1 MDMKPQKP
9 ILRYQ
14 RWYRV
19 RRVRSNSMDIRYSER
34 EDDLPFNSVI
44 KSARWRAL
52 KERRISVGQ
61 IKWRINRQRRPN
73 LIMEKWP
80 VSDARSFACFS

>member
-19 RRVRSNSMDIRYSER
+19 RRVRTNSMDSFDSGR

-44 KSARWRAL
+44 KSAR
-52 KERRISVGQ
+52 
-61 IKWRINRQRRPN
+61 
-73 LIMEKWP
+73 
-80 VSDARSFACFS
+80 